1 MRTLCYISIACLLV
15 VGCNRQQPVT
25 TTSTNPSIDSV
36 MIKNVLQKD
45 SSIMA
50 YIKSVNMIQQ
60 SVDTLMRQAR
70 ILKRHTEGPTD
81 TDIISELRAI
91 GQQMVKNQ
99 KTLVT
104 LEIKLKKSNQSNDEL
119 VDLGENLAKELN
131 EKDSEIGVMQ
141 QQLIK
146 TKASLTTLTNQ
157 FNDSIN
163 VIMQERAQ
171 IGLMTTAKN
180 TVFYIV
186 GTESA
191 LKSKGIITNEG
202 GVVGLGRVPVLS
214 QDMTASGFTSTDL
227 NNLHALPLNGSFVK
241 MVTLHPERAYKV
253 TSDKLIITDPEDF
266 WSKSKYMVAIVR

>member
-15 VGCNRQQPVT
+15 VGCNRQQTATTASVT
-25 TTSTNPSIDSV
+25 PPSDSV
-36 MIKNVLQKD
+36 MIRNVLQKD

-60 SVDTLMRQAR
+60 SVDTLMRQAK
-70 ILKRHTEGPTD
+70 ILKRHTEGHTD

-99 KTLVT
+99 QTLVN
-104 LEIKLKKSNQSNDEL
+104 LEVKLKKSNQSNDEL

-141 QQLIK
+141 QQLVK
-146 TKASLTTLTNQ
+146 TKASLTKLTNQ

-191 LKSKGIITNEG
+191 LKSKGIITDEG

-227 NNLHALPLNGSFVK
+227 NNLHALTLNGSFVK

>member
-1 MRTLCYISIACLLV
+1 MRTLCYISIACLSV
-15 VGCNRQQPVT
+15 IACNRQQTAT
-25 TTSTNPSIDSV
+25 TTNASPPNDSL
-36 MIKNVLQKD
+36 MIKKVLQKD

-104 LEIKLKKSNQSNDEL
+104 LEVKLKKSNQSNDEL

-141 QQLIK
+141 QQLVK

-191 LKSKGIITNEG
+191 LK
-202 GVVGLGRVPVLS
+202 
-214 QDMTASGFTSTDL
+214 
-227 NNLHALPLNGSFVK
+227 
-241 MVTLHPERAYKV
+241 
-253 TSDKLIITDPEDF
+253 
-266 WSKSKYMVAIVR
+266 

>member
-1 MRTLCYISIACLLV
+1 MRTLCYISIACLSV
-15 VGCNRQQPVT
+15 IACNRQQTAT
-25 TTSTNPSIDSV
+25 TTNASPPNDSL
-36 MIKNVLQKD
+36 MIKKVLQKD

-104 LEIKLKKSNQSNDEL
+104 LEVKLKKSNQSNDEL

-141 QQLIK
+141 QQLVK

-163 VIMQERAQ
+163 
-171 IGLMTTAKN
+171 
-180 TVFYIV
+180 
-186 GTESA
+186 
-191 LKSKGIITNEG
+191 
-202 GVVGLGRVPVLS
+202 
-214 QDMTASGFTSTDL
+214 
-227 NNLHALPLNGSFVK
+227 
-241 MVTLHPERAYKV
+241 
-253 TSDKLIITDPEDF
+253 
-266 WSKSKYMVAIVR
+266 